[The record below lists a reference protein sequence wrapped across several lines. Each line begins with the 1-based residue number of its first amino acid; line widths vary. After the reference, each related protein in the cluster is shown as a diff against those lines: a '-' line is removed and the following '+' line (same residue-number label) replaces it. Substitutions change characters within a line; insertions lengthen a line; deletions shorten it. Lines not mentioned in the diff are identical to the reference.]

1 MGWENNVENGCHL
14 RKAEP
19 LFLDLRGSILEAWQ
33 DFRTERTSWN
43 SRFHL
48 CHPPWLLLL
57 PCLCSWLSRLLWLAV
72 GSSEPRHALF
82 SLHLCAFLT
91 HDKAFLTSYC
101 LTRLHSF
108 FFFFFCMAPRAAQ
121 WISQAKDWIRSCSC
135 DLPCS
140 CSNAGS
146 FNSWGQAGNRAH
158 ASKATQAAAV
168 GFLTNCTTAGTPRF
182 HSFFF
187 FF

>member
-108 FFFFFCMAPRAAQ
+108 FFFFFLHGPQ
-121 WISQAKDWIRSCSC
+121 GGTVNLPSQG
-135 DLPCS
+135 LNPEL
-140 CSNAGS
+140 
-146 FNSWGQAGNRAH
+146 Q
-158 ASKATQAAAV
+158 
-168 GFLTNCTTAGTPRF
+168 L
-182 HSFFF
+182 
-187 FF
+187 